1 MEATTGQ
8 MTESAE
14 GFGGAGIAH
23 PGKPVYAAY
32 VDGECVAV
40 GTAKEV
46 ARRMGVKPST
56 IYCAVAPSRKDRSVD
71 RVEYARFYE
80 EEEHED

>member
-1 MEATTGQ
+1 ME
-8 MTESAE
+8 TETKHAPESVD

-56 IYCAVAPSRKDRSVD
+56 IYCAVAPSRKSRSVN

-80 EEEHED
+80 EEE

>member
-1 MEATTGQ
+1 METGTGQ
-8 MTESAE
+8 MPESAE

-23 PGKPVYAAY
+23 PGKPVYAVY
-32 VDGECVAV
+32 VDGECVAM

-56 IYCAVAPSRKDRSVD
+56 VYCAVAPSRNSRIVK

-80 EEEHED
+80 EEE